1 LNDRCLF
8 YSTYYQYYN
17 WGKHD
22 YYHAHV
28 YFEQET
34 LEFAKELCKKAGH
47 VFTLEVGTVHQKP
60 IGPHPKWSCQ
70 ITFSSSDSEQ
80 FIPWLE
86 DNRQGL
92 SVLVHALTG
101 DNLHDHTENAYWLG
115 NEVELSLDLFRN

>member
-1 LNDRCLF
+1 MNKF
-8 YSTYYQYYN
+8 KSPVN
-17 WGKHD
+17 IHD
-22 YYHAHV
+22 NYHAHV

-34 LEFAKELCKKAGH
+34 LVFATNLCEKAGDL
-47 VFTLEVGTVHQKP
+47 FTLKVGRVHQNP

-70 ITFSSSDSEQ
+70 ITFSSNDFEQ

-101 DNLHDHTENAYWLG
+101 DNLQDHTDYAYWLG
-115 NEVELSLDLFRN
+115 KEVDLCLDIFRS